1 MAMFNK
7 TGVILQMEQLWRHL
21 ASGARLA
28 SGSEDDNNTA
38 FINKDGFIL
47 EPELNLQTHR
57 VPGPGAHQ
65 VGLGVCHH
73 DTSC

>member
-1 MAMFNK
+1 MSMINRI
-7 TGVILQMEQLWRHL
+7 GVILQLELNL
-21 ASGARLA
+21 LL
-28 SGSEDDNNTA
+28 GSEDDDNTA
-38 FINKDGFIL
+38 LINKDGLIL